1 MQRFVKRKPLTH
13 PKVTQQGAAL
23 LTVMLI
29 FFVASYL
36 AIEMIDRQFLE
47 IKRTGNMIDT
57 DQAYIYTRSAEN
69 LAMAAL
75 ALDAKQDKLL
85 YPQSPQQSVDF
96 KQEHWAKGV
105 RFPLEEGRGT
115 ISAIV
120 SDLQGRFNLNDL
132 VLAEDPQL
140 ARQHFIDLLS
150 SLGIPKEGNAIEIAE
165 SVLEW
170 MDNDVI
176 PNSSGVE
183 DDYYLGLKQPYRTS
197 STLMVDLSELLLIK
211 GVTKQEF
218 QRLRDHVCVL
228 PKSVPINLN
237 TASSV
242 ILRVMGVELEKLAAR
257 REEKNEPFKDEKSAL
272 EGQPPAVKNLLKKN
286 RFSVSSQFYELS
298 VAVNLD
304 QKQAYLNTVIY
315 RPDINE
321 KSATFQVISRNRLAR
336 EFMTDVMF
344 GQSKAEAAETQ
355 K

>member
-1 MQRFVKRKPLTH
+1 MQPFVKRKPLAH

-75 ALDAKQDKLL
+75 AADTKQDKLL
-85 YPQSPQQSVDF
+85 YQRSVDF

-115 ISAIV
+115 ISAVV

-132 VLAEDPQL
+132 VLAEDPRL

-170 MDNDVI
+170 IDNDVT

-218 QRLRDHVCVL
+218 QRLRDHICVL

-242 ILRVMGVELEKLAAR
+242 ILQVMGVELEKLVER

-336 EFMTDVMF
+336 EIMTDVMF